1 MESRTVDKADAA
13 ARLLGRQVPSDQ
25 LHGLQSCPALVL
37 IQCTLANQEGN
48 WPRRIEL
55 LAKENFLRR
64 GKALQ
69 DMRVS
74 TRPAQSV
81 GSSRRLTFDRDA
93 AHNKLFA
100 KKRFGPRF

>member
-1 MESRTVDKADAA
+1 MESRGADKADAA

-37 IQCTLANQEGN
+37 IQCAFANQEGN

-55 LAKENFLRR
+55 LAKENFLRH

-74 TRPAQSV
+74 TRPAQSI
-81 GSSRRLTFDRDA
+81 GSARRPTFDRDA
-93 AHNKLFA
+93 AHNKVLS
-100 KKRFGPRF
+100 KKRFAPRF